1 MNKSK
6 LILVLAFVAF
16 TAFTFINPVYP
27 REQFLQHAGTVLLL
41 IPLVVDVVKD
51 RMPTSAFVG
60 ILLFAILH
68 VIGARYIYS
77 NVPYKEWSVSLGIVD
92 AGFFQDTR
100 NHYDRFVHF
109 CFGVLLFPYL
119 QYACKRWFNL
129 KTLQAVFMA
138 WLIIQTG
145 SMVYELFEW
154 LLTIVMSPEQ
164 ADNYNGQQGDIWDA
178 QKDMV
183 LAMLGSTI
191 MAFYYLVKDKF
202 RQEE

>member
-1 MNKSK
+1 MNKTK
-6 LILVLAFVAF
+6 FVFIIFFVVF
-16 TAFTFINPVYP
+16 TVITFINPVYP
-27 REQFLQHAGTVLLL
+27 HEQLLQHAGTVLLF
-41 IPLVVDVVKD
+41 IPLIVDTVKD
-51 RMPTSAFVG
+51 KMPLSAFLG

-77 NVPYKEWSVSLGIVD
+77 YVPYKEWSVSLGIVD
-92 AGFFQDTR
+92 ADFFQDPR

-109 CFGVLLFPYL
+109 SFGVLLFPYL

-129 KTLQAVFMA
+129 KTIPAVFMA

-154 LLTIVMSPEQ
+154 LLTIVLSPEQ

-183 LAMLGSTI
+183 LAMLGSTM
-191 MAFYYLVKDKF
+191 MAFFYICKKK
-202 RQEE
+202 ES